1 MVAKLRCGTSS
12 KAFKE
17 TKISRVKLSS
27 MAWWNPGIQNLI
39 MNAVILREQKMT
51 APLNEHT
58 DISGGSKRKLEKLK
72 HSEKR
77 EKIKLKASEKT
88 TKITKQ

>member
-1 MVAKLRCGTSS
+1 MSLLT
-12 KAFKE
+12 F
-17 TKISRVKLSS
+17 
-27 MAWWNPGIQNLI
+27 
-39 MNAVILREQKMT
+39 REQKMT
-51 APLNEHT
+51 ALLKEQT

>member
-1 MVAKLRCGTSS
+1 
-12 KAFKE
+12 
-17 TKISRVKLSS
+17 
-27 MAWWNPGIQNLI
+27 

-58 DISGGSKRKLEKLK
+58 DISGGSKRKLEKFK
-72 HSEKR
+72 HSEKI